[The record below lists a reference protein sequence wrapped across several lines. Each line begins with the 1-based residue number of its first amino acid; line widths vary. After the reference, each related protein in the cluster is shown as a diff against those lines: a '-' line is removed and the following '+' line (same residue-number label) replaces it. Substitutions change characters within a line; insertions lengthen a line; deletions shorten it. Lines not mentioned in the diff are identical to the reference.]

1 MSTVH
6 TFTDENFAQ
15 EVLQSQ
21 TPVVVDFWAS
31 WCGPCRA
38 VGPIIDELAAHEPGV
53 KVGKLNIDEQPNTP
67 ARIGIQSIPTVMI
80 FRDGQVVDTLVG
92 VQSLD
97 SYLKAIR
104 ATGDSVTRQAS

>member
-1 MSTVH
+1 MSNVH
-6 TFTDENFAQ
+6 TFTDDNFEQ

-38 VGPIIDELAAHEPGV
+38 VGPVIDELAAQEPGV
-53 KVGKLNIDEQPNTP
+53 KVGKLNIDEQPITP
-67 ARIGIQSIPTVMI
+67 ARFGIQSIPTVMI
-80 FRDGQVVDTLVG
+80 FRDGQIADTLVG

-104 ATGDSVTRQAS
+104 KTGHSTTGQAS